1 MPKRRVLS
9 VHDYLSIT
17 RSRAF
22 GVLSVVT
29 LLAVYEAGLIWMGSE
44 RRNAAGVMLSRV
56 LDGIHPLAGVFFHL
70 LLLALFLAAAVVA
83 ARRLDSLSVVAP
95 LFLLETMVWASILA
109 PAVLFLRTPFLA
121 LPGGEDLLLDIGA
134 GVYEEILFRFLL
146 LGAVLRLAQVDP
158 WSLYPVEKERPDGP
172 VAHLPLATFAVLL
185 SAIAFALYHHVGPG
199 GQPFSW
205 GIFCFRSLAGLLLSF
220 LFLLRGIGVAVYTH
234 AIYDVLVHFM

>member
-1 MPKRRVLS
+1 LS
-9 VHDYLSIT
+9 IPDYLSIT

-22 GVLSVVT
+22 CVLSVVA
-29 LLAVYEAGLIWMGSE
+29 LLVIYEAGLLWMGSG

-70 LLLALFLAAAVVA
+70 VLLVLFLSAAVVA
-83 ARRLDSLSVVAP
+83 ARRRDSLAVVGP
-95 LFLLETMVWASILA
+95 LFLLESAVWASILA

-121 LPGGEDLLLDIGA
+121 MPGGEDLLLDIGA
-134 GVYEEILFRFLL
+134 GVYEELLFRFLL
-146 LGAVLRLAQVDP
+146 LGLVLRLAQVDP

-172 VAHLPLATFAVLL
+172 AAHLPLAFVAVLL

-205 GIFCFRSLAGLLLSF
+205 GIFCFRSLAGLLLSL
-220 LFLLRGIGVAVYTH
+220 LFLIRGLGVAVYTH
-234 AIYDVLVHFM
+234 AIYDVLVHFL